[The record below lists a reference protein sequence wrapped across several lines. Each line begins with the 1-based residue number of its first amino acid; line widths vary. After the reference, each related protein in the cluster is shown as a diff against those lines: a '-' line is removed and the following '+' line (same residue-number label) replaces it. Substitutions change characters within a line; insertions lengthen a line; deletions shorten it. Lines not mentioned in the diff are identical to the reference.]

1 MFDLLFLIF
10 NLQLFFYSIVIFFNL
25 FLRNLLLATIVT
37 EFRERSLPKKYSGKK
52 KLIRSR
58 TVKRK
63 KRAIKENDETDPKK
77 AKVLDK
83 NKDPEVSSP
92 VALVSP
98 NPTIQGEAVSGR
110 PVSSLGRGSESSLL
124 HASSP
129 GVDFESASPSRDAAN
144 SSVRNMPAAASRMSL
159 GGREAEIEDAD
170 ENENSQ
176 AARKP
181 ETKVKVRGI
190 RGWLREIRRAARKA
204 FSLAIRFINGFQ
216 AQILVGRRGF
226 RAYIQRIYYRLNAC
240 IAYFPRILLVFSSL
254 INTRIR
260 SADDTTCLC
269 LPSSS
274 PIRFVAAIVVYHPR
288 FESTV
293 VFAILVSAVFLAA
306 PNPPAG
312 PLLKGFNA
320 IETAVSL
327 FKIFVILWLTG
338 CPYHNCLF
346 YFKFS

>member
-1 MFDLLFLIF
+1 
-10 NLQLFFYSIVIFFNL
+10 
-25 FLRNLLLATIVT
+25 
-37 EFRERSLPKKYSGKK
+37 
-52 KLIRSR
+52 
-58 TVKRK
+58 
-63 KRAIKENDETDPKK
+63 
-77 AKVLDK
+77 
-83 NKDPEVSSP
+83 
-92 VALVSP
+92 
-98 NPTIQGEAVSGR
+98 
-110 PVSSLGRGSESSLL
+110 
-124 HASSP
+124 
-129 GVDFESASPSRDAAN
+129 
-144 SSVRNMPAAASRMSL
+144 MPAAASRMSL